1 MYLGSQHSSV
11 GRSLI
16 TIGLDLHAASDTCDS
31 FTTRQIGDMHESVV
45 ETGIDVSDAEYVLA
59 IAHLWA
65 EGDLD
70 LLFLNFSLPGS
81 HCVAL
86 RVDQQLL
93 GKKREQQFSKMFL
106 SFFFVFLPHAHGGFA
121 HTHTRIHTHTQKQNK
136 KNGAT
141 VQCILTLLTKQ
152 KHGKYVE
159 TPN

>member
-81 HCVAL
+81 HCVAFKS
-86 RVDQQLL
+86 RSATVGEEAGTTVQQNVSL
-93 GKKREQQFSKMFL
+93 
-106 SFFFVFLPHAHGGFA
+106 FFVFLPHAHGGLA
-121 HTHTRIHTHTQKQNK
+121 HTHTHIHTHTQKQNK

-159 TPN
+159 IPN

>member
-1 MYLGSQHSSV
+1 MYLGGQHSSV
-11 GRSLI
+11 GRSLV
-16 TIGLDLHAASDTCDS
+16 TISLDLHAAGDTCDG
-31 FTTRQIGDMHESVV
+31 FTTGQIGDMDERVV
-45 ETGIDVSDAEYVLA
+45 ETGVDVSDAEYVLA

-81 HCVAL
+81 HFVAVKC
-86 RVDQQLL
+86 RSATVEEEAGTTVQQSVSL
-93 GKKREQQFSKMFL
+93 
-106 SFFFVFLPHAHGGFA
+106 FFVFLPHAHGGFA
-121 HTHTRIHTHTQKQNK
+121 HTHTHVHTHTQKQNK

-159 TPN
+159 NPN

>member
-81 HCVAL
+81 HCVAFKS
-86 RVDQQLL
+86 RSATVGEEAGTTVQQNVSLFFL
-93 GKKREQQFSKMFL
+93 FSCPMHMAALHTRKR
-106 SFFFVFLPHAHGGFA
+106 AYT
-121 HTHTRIHTHTQKQNK
+121 HTHKNK
-136 KNGAT
+136 
-141 VQCILTLLTKQ
+141 TK
-152 KHGKYVE
+152 KMV
-159 TPN
+159 PLCSAS